1 MTPGPPTAPPDP
13 QPFSN
18 EPGSTLMFGSL
29 ATLPFLLA
37 QAVAAP
43 GEAPPPLSSQLLQ
56 YLPFVPVLLLFY
68 FMIIRPSQ
76 VQERKKRTMISQL
89 KKNDRVLTL
98 AGIYGTVV
106 SIDNEGDRVVLKI
119 DEDGKVR
126 VAFARSGIA
135 RVLTEGSEKK

>member
-1 MTPGPPTAPPDP
+1 
-13 QPFSN
+13 
-18 EPGSTLMFGSL
+18 MFGSL

-43 GEAPPPLSSQLLQ
+43 GEVPPPLSSQLLQ

-106 SIDNEGDRVVLKI
+106 SIDNEADRVVLKI

-126 VAFARSGIA
+126 VAFARSAIA